1 MTFAH
6 CARWVMA
13 TSEARVSGRCWVL
26 HRRPYRNSSLL
37 VDLFSAAQGRLAVV
51 ARGGQREP
59 LLQPF
64 RPLLAHWGGRGELR
78 SLRSVEA
85 AGITVSLQGEALY
98 CGLYL
103 NELLV
108 RLLHRDDPQ
117 PDLVNAY
124 ETALELLAVADSPL
138 DVVLRHFE
146 MRLLDAMGY
155 ALTLQ
160 HDIQDQPLQA
170 GRRYRLL
177 PDQGLV
183 VDASGPYA
191 GAILNDIASGHW
203 HDDSRRIARDLMREA
218 LAPHLGDRPLVS
230 RSLFRHAGKGAT

>member
-1 MTFAH
+1 MI
-6 CARWVMA
+6 CVPCVRLVMA
-13 TSEARVSGRCWVL
+13 TSEALTSGRCWVL

-37 VDLFSAAQGRLAVV
+37 VDLLGAPTGRLAVV
-51 ARGGQREP
+51 ARGGQRDP

-64 RPLLAHWGGRGELR
+64 RPLLANWSGRGELR

-85 AGITVSLQGEALY
+85 AGVAVALHGEALY

-108 RLLHRDDPQ
+108 RLLHRDDPH
-117 PDLVNAY
+117 PDLVLAY
-124 ETALELLAVADSPL
+124 ETALELLAVADNPV

-155 ALTLQ
+155 ALILQ
-160 HDIQDQPLQA
+160 HDIQDQPLQ
-170 GRRYRLL
+170 GGLHYRLL
-177 PDQGLV
+177 PEQGLA
-183 VDASGPYA
+183 VDASGPYP
-191 GAILNDIASGHW
+191 GVILNDIAAGHW
-203 HDDSRRIARDLMREA
+203 HADARRFARDLMREA

-230 RSLFRHAGKGAT
+230 RSLFRYAGKGAT

>member
-1 MTFAH
+1 MIFVP
-6 CARWVMA
+6 CARSVMA
-13 TSEARVSGRCWVL
+13 TSEALTSGRCWVL

-37 VDLFSAAQGRLAVV
+37 VDLFSAATGRLAVV

-64 RPLLAHWGGRGELR
+64 RPLLAQWAGRGELR

-85 AGITVSLQGEALY
+85 AGVTVSLQGEALY

-124 ETALELLAVADSPL
+124 EMALGLLAIADSPM

-160 HDIQDQPLQA
+160 HDIRDQPLQA
-170 GRRYRLL
+170 GLRYRLL
-177 PDQGLV
+177 PEQGLV
-183 VDASGPYA
+183 ADASGPYA
-191 GAILNDIASGHW
+191 GAILNDIARGHW